1 MRNLNIFIGIICL
14 FFSTRVYAQKGQY
27 VEKDYRI
34 LKYEKGIV
42 QLLIKEKQITE
53 TGSPFKIE
61 DYEQKLFVKKCLEI
75 YLGNS
80 SDILLVRF
88 GSLSD
93 HNDKYWGVLSS
104 QKAFLFYGTND
115 KDFLALKKVGAP
127 RTVALISFY
136 IKQITN
142 EEKL

>member
-1 MRNLNIFIGIICL
+1 MRNLIIFIGIICL
-14 FFSTRVYAQKGQY
+14 FFSTPAYAQKGQY

-34 LKYEKGIV
+34 LKYEKGII
-42 QLLIKEKQITE
+42 QLLIKEKQIPE
-53 TGSPFKIE
+53 IGSPFKIE

-75 YLGNS
+75 YLDKPNN
-80 SDILLVRF
+80 ILLVRF

-93 HNDKYWGVLSS
+93 HNDKYWGVLSHK
-104 QKAFLFYGTND
+104 KAFLFYGTSD
-115 KDFLALKKVGAP
+115 KDFLALKKLYAP

-136 IKQITN
+136 IKQITT